1 MRKCPVIKCHRNE
14 EGLCPE
20 PDCPNWTLYR
30 GATGL
35 CDICAAPM
43 DTHPKC
49 DACGILTGMGHEES
63 SSSYRGHNLCGHCV
77 MRWKSLDEIAG
88 RETSWKNMCDPKSLF
103 FLTSLGYYVRSD
115 GGDMVQLSTVDE
127 LEEDTDEALVQR

>member
-1 MRKCPVIKCHRNE
+1 
-14 EGLCPE
+14 
-20 PDCPNWTLYR
+20 
-30 GATGL
+30 
-35 CDICAAPM
+35 
-43 DTHPKC
+43 
-49 DACGILTGMGHEES
+49 
-63 SSSYRGHNLCGHCV
+63 